1 MIFPVI
7 LEGSL
12 LSPNPGLIFWTA
24 ITFLVLLF
32 VLRKIAW
39 GPILAALD
47 EREKNIQSAIER
59 AEIARKEA
67 EKILIENREIL
78 KKAEIEAEKIIKDA
92 RNYGEKLAQD
102 IRDKASAE
110 ARKMVTDAK
119 VEIENEKQLALSQL
133 RNEVSD
139 LAIKGAEM
147 IIRNTLDAEKHKN
160 VIASIID
167 EMKTETLQK

>member
-7 LEGSL
+7 LDGL

-32 VLRKIAW
+32 LLRKIAW
-39 GPILAALD
+39 GPILTALD

-59 AEIARKEA
+59 AETARREA

-78 KKAEIEAEKIIKDA
+78 KKAELEAEKIIKDA

-102 IRDKASAE
+102 IREKASLE
-110 ARKMVTDAK
+110 SKRMVSDAK
-119 VEIENEKQLALSQL
+119 AEIENEKQLALSEL
-133 RNEVSD
+133 RTEVSD

-160 VIASIID
+160 VISSIID
-167 EMKTETLQK
+167 EMKSETLQK